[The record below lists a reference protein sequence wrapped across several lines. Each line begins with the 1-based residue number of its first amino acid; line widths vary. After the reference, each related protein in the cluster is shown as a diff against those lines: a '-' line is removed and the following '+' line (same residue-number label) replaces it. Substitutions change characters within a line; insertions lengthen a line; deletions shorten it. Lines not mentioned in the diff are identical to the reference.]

1 MFLSGKFYFA
11 MAGTMFV
18 TLLNIS
24 QEAAHAGNDTSLWYL
39 VKSRGT
45 PFVLLLAAAGTRYR
59 KTAVMLTVVWLGFCF
74 GMVICMAII
83 KLGSKGIVLIV
94 TALAP
99 QGIFYAMAGIVLFR
113 YMLEYP
119 MVRWDAGRSIRLGLF
134 LMLGIITECYVN
146 PVLTGLFLKTL

>member
-1 MFLSGKFYFA
+1 MSRFYGGSRNALQENGSYAGSGMDWILFWYGNLYGNHK
-11 MAGTMFV
+11 
-18 TLLNIS
+18 IR
-24 QEAAHAGNDTSLWYL
+24 EA
-39 VKSRGT
+39 K
-45 PFVLLLAAAGTRYR
+45 
-59 KTAVMLTVVWLGFCF
+59 
-74 GMVICMAII
+74 
-83 KLGSKGIVLIV
+83 GSSFHV

-119 MVRWDAGRSIRLGLF
+119 MVRWDGKSIRFGLF